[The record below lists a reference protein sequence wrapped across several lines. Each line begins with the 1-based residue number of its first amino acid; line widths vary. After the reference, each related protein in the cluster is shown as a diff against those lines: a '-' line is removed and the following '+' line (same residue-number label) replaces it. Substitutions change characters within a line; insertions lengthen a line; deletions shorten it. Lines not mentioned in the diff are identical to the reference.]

1 MAWATPHSWVPGE
14 TATAAQLNQ
23 DLRDNEL
30 YLFSGRPT
38 LAISNGTVGVSGGT
52 GVIASASTQS
62 DVIFTTDSGLDCWDQ
77 NWGFTP
83 SGSLVVVPQVD
94 YYWLHAWVAQTDS
107 VVAAQHA
114 LRIWYGTAL
123 IALQQTGST
132 AAFGPTH
139 GVSVLHKCSNEIGQ
153 PGTVHMSYIRGGSGT
168 ITTWFGFDAISV
180 RGL

>member
-52 GVIASASTQS
+52 GVIASVSTQS
-62 DVIFTTDSGLDCWDQ
+62 DVIYTTDSGLDCWDQ

-107 VVAAQHA
+107 VVAAQS
-114 LRIWYGTAL
+114 I
-123 IALQQTGST
+123 
-132 AAFGPTH
+132 
-139 GVSVLHKCSNEIGQ
+139 
-153 PGTVHMSYIRGGSGT
+153 GT
-168 ITTWFGFDAISV
+168 ISVGAISPANGGDSFGFLMDLAPLRVTVAGFSYV
-180 RGL
+180 KNGPSDQMLADFHVKVV